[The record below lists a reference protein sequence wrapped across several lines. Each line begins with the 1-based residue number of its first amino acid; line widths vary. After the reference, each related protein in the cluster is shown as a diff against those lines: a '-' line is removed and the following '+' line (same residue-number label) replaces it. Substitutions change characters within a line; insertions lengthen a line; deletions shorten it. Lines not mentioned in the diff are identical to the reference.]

1 MQPTDKDSSAIAS
14 RSRHAHTP
22 PASPSLHA
30 TSQLVTEALQGVLV
44 KIIQEVQ
51 KLPAS
56 TDGPEATVTDAP
68 QNIGSG
74 PQRDRASELEFKAVD
89 EV

>member
-1 MQPTDKDSSAIAS
+1 MQPTNKGSSAVAA

-22 PASPSLHA
+22 PASPSFHT
-30 TSQLVTEALQGVLV
+30 TSQLVTEALQDVLV

-56 TDGPEATVTDAP
+56 TDGPEATVNSSSAR
-68 QNIGSG
+68 
-74 PQRDRASELEFKAVD
+74 QRDKASKLEFKAVD

>member
-1 MQPTDKDSSAIAS
+1 MQPTNKGSSAVAA

-22 PASPSLHA
+22 PASPSFHT
-30 TSQLVTEALQGVLV
+30 TSQLVTEALQDVLV

-56 TDGPEATVTDAP
+56 TDGPEATVTDTP
-68 QNIGSG
+68 QNSSSAR
-74 PQRDRASELEFKAVD
+74 QRDKASKLEFKAVD